1 MGTDNTSAGPTRYAV
16 PAVEARAARA
26 ISEGRTMLTDG
37 ASPITVADHLRT
49 AYADMVMIETALALA
64 AAAELDKAWAARQP
78 TGAAFRLV
86 NDRGL
91 GEVRRT
97 RTVTSAGRRFTPLP
111 SDHPMRLANRRSR

>member
-1 MGTDNTSAGPTRYAV
+1 MRYAI

-26 ISEGRTMLTDG
+26 ISEASAMLAQG
-37 ASPITVADHLRT
+37 ASPITAAEHLRT

-64 AAAELDKAWAARQP
+64 ASAELDKGWVQQQP

-97 RTVTSAGRRFTPLP
+97 RTITSASRRFTPLP
-111 SDHPMRLANRRSR
+111 KGHPMRITGGRA

>member
-1 MGTDNTSAGPTRYAV
+1 MKRPVMRYTI

-26 ISEGRTMLTDG
+26 ISEGRTMLAAG
-37 ASPITVADHLRT
+37 ASPLTVAEHLRT

-64 AAAELDKAWAARQP
+64 ASAELDKGWVGQQP

-91 GEVRRT
+91 GELPRPRP
-97 RTVTSAGRRFTPLP
+97 RTVTSAGRKFTPLP
-111 SDHPMRLANRRSR
+111 SDHPVRLAGRRSR